1 MQDAVLLGGV
11 TLPAG
16 ETADVLVQ
24 GETIGAVGAPGS
36 LDAPAARRLDLAGY
50 LVLPA
55 PAEPHAHLDK
65 ALTATRLTN
74 PTGDLDGAAL
84 AWCAYRPTMAHDDV
98 VRRATTAALTQL
110 GNGVTAIRSHVDVG
124 TDVGLRSLEAV
135 VEAREALR
143 GQVDL
148 QLVALPT
155 LPLTGEAGAPNRAL
169 LRAALESGADVVGG
183 CPYMDPDPSA
193 CQELCL
199 ELAEEFGRPLDLH
212 TDETLDPTVMNLPH
226 LAELVAARGF
236 RNGVAASHCCSLGV
250 QPVELARRVAAE
262 LAAAGIG
269 VISCPQTNL
278 FLQARGHTSMP
289 PRGLTA
295 LRPLLEAGVLTAAGG
310 DNVQDPFN
318 TVGRGD
324 PLEIASLLV
333 AAGHLDPEQAYR
345 AVSVSARAVMG
356 LPEVRVE
363 AGFPAELL
371 AIRAGS
377 VLEAVAMASA
387 ERVVLHRGRVVAR
400 TTLSRELPIEVRP
413 SAAAPAAVA
422 VIADPV
428 PATEAPAAATESA
441 AVGGNGSAT

>member
-1 MQDAVLLGGV
+1 MQDAVLLSGV
-11 TLPAG
+11 TLPTG
-16 ETADVLVQ
+16 ETADVLVR
-24 GETIGAVGAPGS
+24 GERIGVVAAAGS
-36 LDAPAARRLDLAGY
+36 LDEPGAQRLELEGY

-65 ALTATRLTN
+65 ALTATRLDN
-74 PTGDLDGAAL
+74 PTGDLDGAVQV
-84 AWCAYRPTMAHDDV
+84 WHAYRSTMEHDDV

-110 GNGVTAIRSHVDVG
+110 ANGVTAIRSHIDVG
-124 TDVGLRSLEAV
+124 PDLGLRSLEAV

-143 GQVDL
+143 GQVDIE
-148 QLVALPT
+148 LVVLPS

-169 LRAALESGADVVGG
+169 LRAAMEAGADVVGG
-183 CPYMDPDPSA
+183 CPYLDPDPSA
-193 CQELCL
+193 CQQLCL
-199 ELAEEFGRPLDLH
+199 ELAEELGRPLDLH
-212 TDETLDPTVMNLPH
+212 TDETLDPSVMNLPH
-226 LAELVAARGF
+226 LAELVGARGF
-236 RNGVAASHCCSLGV
+236 RNRVAASHCCSLGV

-295 LRPLLEAGVLTAAGG
+295 IRPLLEAGVLLAAGG

-333 AAGHLDPEQAYR
+333 SAGHLDPERAYR

-377 VLEAVAMASA
+377 LLEAVAMASA

-400 TTLSRELPIEVRP
+400 TTLQRELPIRVT
-413 SAAAPAAVA
+413 APAAAAVA
-422 VIADPV
+422 ADPV
-428 PATEAPAAATESA
+428 PATEAPAAVTDPPAGA
-441 AVGGNGSAT
+441 RGGGPPS